1 MAAVVTPIRRLRP
14 RAFRASDLVV
24 AAASGA
30 SSLALVWL
38 VYYRLAPFSGI
49 QGFLLLWFSA
59 FLTMY
64 WLAER
69 ELVGSLVAK
78 DRVVAAL
85 VTGISLAIIVPL
97 ASILVYTTVAG
108 ARYLTFGFFTHTL
121 ATTGPE
127 DPATAGG
134 GLQAIIGT
142 ATQVGIALLISVPL
156 GILTAVFLNEV
167 GGRLRRPV
175 RIFVDAMSGVPSIVA
190 GLFIYIVLVDKL
202 NWGFS
207 GLAAGLALSIL
218 MLPTVTR
225 TAEVVLRLVPG
236 GLREA
241 SLALGAPEWRTA
253 WSVVLPTARV
263 GLVTAV
269 ILGIAR
275 VVGETAPL
283 IMTSFGNSSMNFNPL
298 HGAQDALP
306 LRAFELIKQNSV
318 ANQEHRAWL
327 YAFVLIVLVLIV
339 FVIGRIVG
347 GMSIGGGR
355 RRFARRSADA
365 AVIAAGVPADLA
377 VPDPTTDRTE
387 T

>member
-1 MAAVVTPIRRLRP
+1 MVATVTAIRRTRP
-14 RAFRASDLVV
+14 RTMRPSDLLVAVASVV
-24 AAASGA
+24 

-38 VYYRLAPFSGI
+38 VYFRLAPFNGI
-49 QGFLLLWFSA
+49 QGFLLMWFSM
-59 FLTMY
+59 FLAMY

-78 DRVVAAL
+78 DRAVAAL
-85 VTGISLAIIVPL
+85 LSGVSLAIIVPL
-97 ASILVYTTVAG
+97 ASILVYTTAAG
-108 ARYLTFGFFTHTL
+108 ARFLTAGFFTRTL

-127 DPATAGG
+127 DPASAGG
-134 GLQAIIGT
+134 GLQAIVGT
-142 ATQVGIALLISVPL
+142 AMQVGIAMAISVPL

-190 GLFIYIVLVDKL
+190 GLFIYILLVDKL

-207 GLAAGLALSIL
+207 GIAAGLALSIL

-269 ILGIAR
+269 ILGMAR

-283 IMTSFGNSSMNFNPL
+283 IVTTLGNTSMNINPF

-306 LRAFELIKQNSV
+306 LRAFELIKQSSV
-318 ANQEHRAWL
+318 QNQTDRAWL
-327 YAFVLIVLVLIV
+327 YAFVLIALVLIV
-339 FVIGRIVG
+339 FVTGRLVAGMKVG
-347 GMSIGGGR
+347 GDR
-355 RRFARRSADA
+355 RRLLRRSVD
-365 AVIAAGVPADLA
+365 AGVVAGSVPSGLA
-377 VPDPTTDRTE
+377 VADPGPSPE
-387 T
+387 P

>member
-1 MAAVVTPIRRLRP
+1 MVATVTAIRRIRP
-14 RAFRASDLVV
+14 RTMRPSDLLVVV
-24 AAASGA
+24 ASVV

-38 VYYRLAPFSGI
+38 VYFRLAPFNGI
-49 QGFLLLWFSA
+49 QGFLLMWFSV
-59 FLTMY
+59 FLAMY

-78 DRVVAAL
+78 DRAVAAL
-85 VTGISLAIIVPL
+85 LSGVSLAIIVPL
-97 ASILVYTTVAG
+97 ASILVYTTAAG
-108 ARYLTFGFFTHTL
+108 ARFLTAGFFTRTL

-142 ATQVGIALLISVPL
+142 AMQVGIAMAISVPL

-190 GLFIYIVLVDKL
+190 GLFIYILLVDKL

-207 GLAAGLALSIL
+207 GIAAGLALSIL

-269 ILGIAR
+269 ILGMAR

-283 IMTSFGNSSMNFNPL
+283 IVTTLGNTSMNINPF

-306 LRAFELIKQNSV
+306 LRAFELIKQSSV
-318 ANQEHRAWL
+318 QNQTDRAWL
-327 YAFVLIVLVLIV
+327 YAFVLIALVLIV
-339 FVIGRIVG
+339 FVTGRLVAGMKVG
-347 GMSIGGGR
+347 GDR
-355 RRFARRSADA
+355 RRLLRRSVD
-365 AVIAAGVPADLA
+365 AGVVAGAAPSGLA
-377 VPDPTTDRTE
+377 VADPGPSPE
-387 T
+387 P